1 MANVLKTP
9 KGFIVI
15 VIGITVI
22 ALLII
27 NVVSPL

>member
-9 KGFIVI
+9 IGFFAV
-15 VIGITVI
+15 VIGVTVMTLI
-22 ALLII
+22 II